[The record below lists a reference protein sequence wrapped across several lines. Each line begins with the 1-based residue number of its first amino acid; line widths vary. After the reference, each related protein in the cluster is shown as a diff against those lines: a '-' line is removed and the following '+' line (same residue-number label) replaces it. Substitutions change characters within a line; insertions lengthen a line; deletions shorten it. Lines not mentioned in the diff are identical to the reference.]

1 MRRKYVADVSCWLVK
16 CFRSFLRQVPPTL
29 RIVALT
35 VKWGRIPN
43 PWELSFI
50 DRMRELEKK
59 GLAFHEV
66 LSSTLPQLF
75 GEDASEILSSWM
87 GRKARCNPERFT
99 RTISKMFGASARSV
113 IVSIDRLSDEVSL
126 LEKNTPKEPPIQS
139 LLEAIRKAEEG
150 MTVEQPSKPQGRP

>member
-1 MRRKYVADVSCWLVK
+1 MRRKYVANVSYWLVK
-16 CFRSFLRQVPPTL
+16 RFRSFLRQVPPTL

-50 DRMRELEKK
+50 GRMRELEKK

-75 GEDASEILSSWM
+75 GEDTSEILSSWM
-87 GRKARCNPERFT
+87 GRKARCNPEQFT

-113 IVSIDRLSDEVSL
+113 IVSIDRFSDEVSL
-126 LEKNTPKEPPIQS
+126 LEKNTPPEPPYRSI
-139 LLEAIRKAEEG
+139 LDAIRKAEEG
-150 MTVEQPSKPQGRP
+150 MTVAQPSKPQERP

>member
-1 MRRKYVADVSCWLVK
+1 MRRKYVADGSHWLVK
-16 CFRSFLRQVPPTL
+16 RFRSFLRQVPPTL

-66 LSSTLPQLF
+66 LRSTLPQLF
-75 GEDASEILSSWM
+75 GEDASEILGSWM
-87 GRKARCNPERFT
+87 GRKARCNPERFS